1 MLWATILGMGLITL
15 GLRASFILLPG
26 RLRLPALLR
35 RALPFVPAA
44 VLTAVWAPELALQKG
59 VLQLSLNNERLA
71 GGLVGMLATIGLA
84 IGTPCSASL
93 LAAGLA
99 CGLAAGPS
107 TPARAEGASTPVP
120 ST

>member
-1 MLWATILGMGLITL
+1 VLWATILGMGLITL

-71 GGLVGMLATIGLA
+71 GGLVAVAVAWRWRLTFATI
-84 IGTPCSASL
+84 ASGL
-93 LAAGLA
+93 LALH
-99 CGLAAGPS
+99 LFDWLL
-107 TPARAEGASTPVP
+107 
-120 ST
+120 